1 MGGFSPFHARLDS
14 MQMEEAELDMP
25 KYCAVPGS
33 SPSSSL
39 GTQHRALEKPATAN
53 TTRSKAN

>member
-1 MGGFSPFHARLDS
+1 